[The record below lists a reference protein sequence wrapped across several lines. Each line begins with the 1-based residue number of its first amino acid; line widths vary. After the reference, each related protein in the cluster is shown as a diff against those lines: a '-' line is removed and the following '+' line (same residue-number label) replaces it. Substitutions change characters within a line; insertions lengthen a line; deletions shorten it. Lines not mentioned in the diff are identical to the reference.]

1 MGIKGVYNFMDMFII
16 FILIFGIPSI
26 FFSKSIVDYFKNK
39 KNPTN
44 EDGKVVYR
52 YIVQLKDEA
61 VGKVQAQD
69 LNDVGR
75 FDVYGISGSGLQG
88 QTYLKQDEF
97 KEYLCKKFS
106 LASNLVNVIDPNRL
120 IRRY

>member
-1 MGIKGVYNFMDMFII
+1 MGIKGAYNIMDMFIL

-44 EDGKVVYR
+44 EDGEVVYR
-52 YIVQLKDEA
+52 YIIQLKDEA
-61 VGKVQAQD
+61 IGKVQPQD
-69 LNDVGR
+69 LNDIGR
-75 FDVYGISGSGLQG
+75 FDVYGTSGSGLQG

-97 KEYLCKKFS
+97 KNYLCSKFS
-106 LASNLVNVIDPNRL
+106 LTSNLVNVIDPNRL